1 MIENNQYIMYKNMNN
16 IFVYISMITFQMM
29 NI

>member
-1 MIENNQYIMYKNMNN
+1 MIENNQYIMYQNMNN

>member
-1 MIENNQYIMYKNMNN
+1 MIENNQYIMYKNINN
-16 IFVYISMITFQMM
+16 IFVYISMITFQIK

>member
-1 MIENNQYIMYKNMNN
+1 MIENNQYIMYRNMNN